1 MTQFKRSNKRDIEE
15 ILVSKPQAFSK
26 NQAVLGASNVNL
38 ADGQFGVA
46 SADFYGS
53 VAANNFL
60 AGGEVASNVRA
71 IRVMQGTPAS
81 SNLALADP
89 WKVADPVY
97 VSSDDIQKDN
107 VRSLT
112 ITKPRIAVYSAV
124 SCSDF
129 PAPVDSTE
137 YGIIVE
143 MDSAQIEKTHGFN
156 SNSVTSKILAPDF
169 TALGTVDAKDYVIQ
183 NMLYKLNRSSFT
195 FSGENGDMKGKKPFV
210 ALAINV
216 AGTVSGG
223 VALGGIAAGDALPFM
238 DYKGITST
246 VTVTPEMVAG
256 LAKLLKLQAEDVAA
270 GNATGAIDIA
280 STVEVIDITTAGA
293 AAKVDAFIVL
303 GERDSIP
310 LGVNTNPKTTVD
322 ITVNLT
328 DGFRVSE
335 GFSSTKAGN
344 EEAKNM
350 NWDMANRR
358 SAQRN
363 VHNLYTATD
372 YPSFNVVEGYNYVAE
387 NTPYTSAILDYV
399 DFEET
404 LTRKEVSPKQLVMLM
419 PAAMDATADVDA
431 VLTAYTADNADLFP
445 VISVS
450 ADGATLNT
458 PFKTDFNAVLGVW
471 VASTD
476 AVVTGAL

>member
-1 MTQFKRSNKRDIEE
+1 MTQFKKSNKRDIEE

-46 SADFYGS
+46 SADFYGT
-53 VAANNFL
+53 VTANNFL

-112 ITKPRIAVYSAV
+112 ITKPRTAVYSAV

-129 PAPVDSTE
+129 PAPVNSTE

-169 TALGTVDAKDYVIQ
+169 TALGTVSPKDYVIQ
-183 NMLYKLNRSSFT
+183 NMLYKLNRSSFS

-210 ALAINV
+210 ALAVKIAGGSGV
-216 AGTVSGG
+216 AIGAILAGT
-223 VALGGIAAGDALPFM
+223 ALPFM

-270 GNATGAIDIA
+270 GRATEAIDIA
-280 STVEVIDITTAGA
+280 STVEVIDLTTAGA
-293 AAKVDAFIVL
+293 ASKVDGFIVL

-335 GFSSTKAGN
+335 GFSSTKAGS
-344 EEAKNM
+344 EEAVNM

-363 VHNLYTATD
+363 VHNLFVATD

-387 NTPYTSAILDYV
+387 NTPYTSAILNYV

-404 LTRKEVSPKQLVMLM
+404 LTIKEDSPKQLIMLM
-419 PAAMDATADVDA
+419 PAAMDATATVGT

-445 VISVS
+445 VVSVS
-450 ADGATLNT
+450 SDGATLNT
-458 PFKTDFNAVLGVW
+458 AFKTDFDAVLGVW